1 MGKIIREKYP
11 ELSDHDQ
18 EAIRQQAI
26 AAMTLTQQAK
36 AALTTDA
43 NGELKPTTA
52 FIDGVRKFALSVT
65 DLAND
70 LIDRVNPLSATY
82 TVHAKPMDAKTLLI
96 VPEISNEKKNQ
107 LTYHKHPSPPNHTP
121 NPTQ

>member
-52 FIDGVRKFALSVT
+52 FIDGVRKFALSVP
-65 DLAND
+65 DLA
-70 LIDRVNPLSATY
+70 IDPIGRASCRERVCKS
-82 TVHAKPMDAKTLLI
+82 V
-96 VPEISNEKKNQ
+96 EISVVAVTLIKKY
-107 LTYHKHPSPPNHTP
+107 TIK
-121 NPTQ
+121 